1 MCGRA
6 CECCGQSGEGE
17 IGIVSFSS
25 LDQRMKLSA
34 WYHFPSLMAG
44 IGYWPL
50 GFQKTFLLLSLF
62 FPSLLKFVKTAKSK
76 KELYFETWSLEYY

>member
-1 MCGRA
+1 MLWAVRGRRNWH
-6 CECCGQSGEGE
+6 CVIFFSGPEDE
-17 IGIVSFSS
+17 TVSLVSFPKSDGWD
-25 LDQRMKLSA
+25 L
-34 WYHFPSLMAG
+34 G
-44 IGYWPL
+44 GGGYWPL